1 MALILTLKLDNPDPK
16 PDPSPEPDAA
26 QASEYKPRI
35 GRNQGAAKD
44 APVADDDE
52 DDEVDD
58 ADRGDGTHEYECTKC
73 GYIMFPAAGRE
84 VQRARSLTPT
94 LTPTLD
100 PTLITPTLTPTPTP
114 TPLPLQFKFYG
125 DDFKCPTCGA
135 GKDSFIDNG
144 VVEV

>member
-84 VQRARSLTPT
+84 
-94 LTPTLD
+94 
-100 PTLITPTLTPTPTP
+100 
-114 TPLPLQFKFYG
+114 FKFYG

-135 GKDSFIDNG
+135 DKGSFVDNG